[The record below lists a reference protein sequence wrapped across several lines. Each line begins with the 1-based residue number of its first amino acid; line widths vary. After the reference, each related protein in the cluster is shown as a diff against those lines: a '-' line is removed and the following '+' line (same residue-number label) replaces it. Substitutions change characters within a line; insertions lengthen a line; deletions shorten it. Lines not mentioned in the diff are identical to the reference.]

1 MSFISAEE
9 LSSRLDDDELS
20 IIDVSWYHPGE
31 GRDAGQE
38 FIAQR
43 LPGAIHVSLERL
55 GRPAASLPHTL
66 PEPQAL
72 ARTLGEAGVGNTQDV
87 VVYDASGMRSAPR
100 LWWLLRWLGHRRVRV
115 LDGGLRRWRALGL
128 PLHSGPPPTP
138 APVVFEPRPGCMPVV
153 SVEQVRV
160 ALRSGEPQV
169 VDARPSER
177 FRGVA
182 PEPWPGLRQGH
193 MPGSRNLPLDRLLDI
208 ETGAMLPRSQV
219 LEVLDAAQI
228 DPSQSVI
235 ATCGSGVAAAGI
247 VMVMEW
253 LGGRGLL
260 YDGSWCEWGARQDLP
275 VVCE

>member
-9 LSSRLDDDELS
+9 LSSRLDEDDLS
-20 IIDVSWYHPGE
+20 IIDVSWYHRVE

-43 LPGAIHVSLERL
+43 LPGAIHLPLERL
-55 GRPAASLPHTL
+55 GRPDASLPHTL

-72 ARTLGEAGVGNTQDV
+72 GRILGEAGIGNEKDV

-100 LWWLLRWLGHRRVRV
+100 LWWLLRWVGHRHVRV
-115 LDGGLRRWRALGL
+115 LDGGLRSWRALGL
-128 PLHSGPPPTP
+128 PLHHGNAPAP
-138 APVVFEPRPGCMPVV
+138 APVEFDHWPDCMPTV
-153 SVEQVRV
+153 SVNEVLA
-160 ALRSGEPQV
+160 ALRSGSPQV
-169 VDARPSER
+169 VDARPHGR
-177 FRGVA
+177 FCGDA
-182 PEPWPGLRQGH
+182 AEPWPGLRQGH
-193 MPGSRNLPLDRLLDI
+193 MPGSRNLPLDRLLEV
-208 ETGAMLPRSQV
+208 ETSAMLPRPRV
-219 LEVLDAAQI
+219 LEVLEAEQI
-228 DPSQSVI
+228 DPAQPVI

-247 VMVMEW
+247 VLVMEW